1 MLFMRGYFG
10 QGATS
15 SFPGLPDLVFF
26 ATSSKK
32 KLHSSI
38 SFSLSAGLSQLAI
51 ASCVA
56 ACAIIAKVLSLI
68 NITPFQSEISSGGT
82 FYNIPAQQMT
92 RLGGTLSISSDNF
105 FLSLSARVL
114 AAAIWAKIKPA
125 SYLFKRIKFFVIF
138 GAIGTICNSVCFF
151 KSSVSV
157 PFAVVFK
164 SQFVKFLLAFN
175 FYFFG
180 VFVGK
185 MILNQIS
192 NNGDRQ
198 CYC

>member
-10 QGATS
+10 QGPTS
-15 SFPGLPDLVFF
+15 SFLGLSDLVFF

-56 ACAIIAKVLSLI
+56 ACAIIAKALSLI
-68 NITPFQSEISSGGT
+68 NITPFQSEIST
-82 FYNIPAQQMT
+82 
-92 RLGGTLSISSDNF
+92 GGTLSISSCKF

-114 AAAIWAKIKPA
+114 AAAIRAEVKSA
-125 SYLFKRIKFFVIF
+125 GYLFKRIKFFVIF
-138 GAIGTICNSVCFF
+138 GTIGTICNSVCFF
-151 KSSVSV
+151 KSAVSV

-164 SQFVKFLLAFN
+164 SQFIKFLLAFN